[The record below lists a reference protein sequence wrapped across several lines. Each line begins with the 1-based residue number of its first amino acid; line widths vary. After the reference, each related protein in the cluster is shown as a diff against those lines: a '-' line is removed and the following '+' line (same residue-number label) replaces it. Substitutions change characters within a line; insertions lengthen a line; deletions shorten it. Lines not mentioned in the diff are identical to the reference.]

1 MAPEEIDSRP
11 RRLIRMIGRVARVH
25 AVSIGV
31 LFACFVLLMLSRS
44 DRGLAYVNR
53 LPSVYSTAFSVGLF
67 ALILPLRFVALSVPL
82 AAGLVF
88 WFGWV
93 NNLKMSAVALPVT
106 FLDARLLI
114 TRPEI
119 IFNAIG
125 MTLPS
130 ALEVEMVIAAA
141 AVLGAAFVIWRLL
154 KSREL
159 SNRSAAFGRGAAI
172 VLVRVA

>member
-1 MAPEEIDSRP
+1 MSPEADAPTP
-11 RRLIRMIGRVARVH
+11 RRVAPVIGRLVRSH
-25 AVSIGV
+25 AASLGV
-31 LFACFVLLMLSRS
+31 LLGCAVLLFLSAS

-53 LPSVYSTAFSVGLF
+53 VPSIYSAAFSVGVF
-67 ALILPLRFVALSVPL
+67 ALVLPLRFVALSVPL

-125 MTLPS
+125 VTVPS
-130 ALEVEMVIAAA
+130 ALEVEALIAVA
-141 AVLGAAFVIWRLL
+141 AV
-154 KSREL
+154 
-159 SNRSAAFGRGAAI
+159 
-172 VLVRVA
+172 

>member
-1 MAPEEIDSRP
+1 MAPEAIDTRP
-11 RRLIRMIGRVARVH
+11 RRVIRMIGRVAREH

-31 LFACFVLLMLSRS
+31 LAGCFILLMLSRS

-119 IFNAIG
+119 VFNALGI
-125 MTLPS
+125 TLPS
-130 ALEVEMVIAAA
+130 AQEVEALIAAV
-141 AVLGAAFVIWRLL
+141 AVLGAALLIWRLL
-154 KSREL
+154 KSRDL
-159 SNRSAAFGRGAAI
+159 ADRGAAFRRRTAI
-172 VLVRVA
+172 V